1 MNKKDIAIECKDGF
15 ELAGTIYEP
24 NSINGAIMITPAT
37 GIENLWNR
45 IYTWTDFKIGRNNY
59 CYKII

>member
-24 NSINGAIMITPAT
+24 KSIKGAIILP
-37 GIENLWNR
+37 R
-45 IYTWTDFKIGRNNY
+45 H
-59 CYKII
+59 CQQ